1 VNPLPATAPSST
13 PMYTS
18 RRHRAL
24 WIVGVVFSAGLLAPL
39 LFLGAARKG
48 IVRNAVPAVYAAV
61 IYPVAL
67 GRQWLP
73 NPGDWIS
80 WVLAAVVLTAAA
92 HAALLATAR
101 EGAAA

>member
-1 VNPLPATAPSST
+1 MNQFPATT
-13 PMYTS
+13 PMYSS

-24 WIVGVVFSAGLLAPL
+24 WVVGVVFSAGLLAPL

-48 IVRNAVPAVYAAV
+48 IVRRVVPAVYAAV
-61 IYPVAL
+61 VYPVAL

-92 HAALLATAR
+92 HAALLAVPGDEA
-101 EGAAA
+101 GA